1 MFIKLLIIRF
11 SFVKVRFFS
20 NLRYVKKFLEEIY
33 QRILNLWH
41 NLNCSKLVFICKWDS
56 VERNRELW
64 QSNERSWLNVLYW
77 MTSKNKSY
85 EKYSR
90 RNCRYFKIIQ
100 IVVNASCV
108 SMIFFLFHITKEFL
122 WVNQIWFAVSCVS
135 SYFCSIFKSYR

>member
-1 MFIKLLIIRF
+1 MNIFIKLLITKMVVLNVIL
-11 SFVKVRFFS
+11 FFP
-20 NLRYVKKFLEEIY
+20 NLRCVENFVFRNL
-33 QRILNLWH
+33 QRVFNLWH

-108 SMIFFLFHITKEFL
+108 SMIFFLFPHHKR
-122 WVNQIWFAVSCVS
+122 VCMS
-135 SYFCSIFKSYR
+135 